1 MMTPGLALRVETIA
15 IAAVAS
21 LPGDQRGVDG
31 ALLVWLNEVRHP
43 ALDRFFEVV
52 TWAGSLVVLLPLAI
66 AILVFLACRQRAW
79 DAGLLGL
86 GFGGTTTTTYAV
98 KRLVERPR
106 PDLFPSLVPMPAD
119 FSFPSGHT
127 AQITAL
133 ALCLTIIVCRHHA
146 AIRCGTATALAVLIT
161 GLVGFSRLYLQVH
174 YLSDVVAGALLALFW
189 VGGARWVLRRML
201 PSASR

>member
-1 MMTPGLALRVETIA
+1 
-15 IAAVAS
+15 
-21 LPGDQRGVDG
+21 
-31 ALLVWLNEVRHP
+31 
-43 ALDRFFEVV
+43 
-52 TWAGSLVVLLPLAI
+52 
-66 AILVFLACRQRAW
+66 
-79 DAGLLGL
+79 
-86 GFGGTTTTTYAV
+86 
-98 KRLVERPR
+98 
-106 PDLFPSLVPMPAD
+106 MPAD

-146 AIRCGTATALAVLIT
+146 AIRCGTATALAVLIA

-174 YLSDVVAGALLALFW
+174 YLSDVIAGAMLALFW